1 MRLILWWAAR
11 PKEVVVK
18 KILGIL
24 IVLLSLAAVIGCA
37 SSPKT
42 APEKPGVNPP
52 APTVKAYPPQ
62 ILEHKG
68 TAFGRDYPKW
78 MDAAL
83 DGPKAVE
90 KLPDYANKYI
100 VVVQEDG
107 QDLTGVQLAASK
119 IDAQTTISALISTR
133 VKDTFAGAQV
143 GDKDKI
149 ETYMERAV
157 KSVSEATFTG
167 FAMESEWW
175 AKLQTFTPDG
185 KPDKQV
191 YRDIQIWG
199 IDKDVLKKQIDKQLQ
214 GVAAT
219 EPKTEQK
226 QRAMDLVQQSFF
238 DGF

>member
-1 MRLILWWAAR
+1 M
-11 PKEVVVK
+11 VK

-24 IVLLSLAAVIGCA
+24 VVLLTLAVVIGCA
-37 SSPKT
+37 SKPAAPTPTT
-42 APEKPGVNPP
+42 AP
-52 APTVKAYPPQ
+52 APTVKAFPPQ

-90 KLPDYANKYI
+90 KMADFANKYI
-100 VVVQEDG
+100 VVVQEEG
-107 QDLTGVQLAASK
+107 QDLSGAQLAASRLN
-119 IDAQTTISALISTR
+119 AQTTIAALVSTR

-167 FAMESEWW
+167 FAMESDWW
-175 AKLQTFTPDG
+175 AKLQTFTADG
-185 KPDKQV
+185 KADKQV
-191 YRDIQIWG
+191 YRVIQVWG
-199 IDKDVLKKQIDKQLQ
+199 IDKDTLKKQIEKQLN
-214 GVAAT
+214 GAAAA
-219 EPKTEQK
+219 EPKTEAKQK
-226 QRAMDLVQQSFF
+226 AMDLVQQSFF

>member
-1 MRLILWWAAR
+1 M
-11 PKEVVVK
+11 K
-18 KILGIL
+18 KILAMFAIL
-24 IVLLSLAAVIGCA
+24 LALAVVAGCA
-37 SSPKT
+37 SKPKT
-42 APEKPGVNPP
+42 GVNPP
-52 APTVKAYPPQ
+52 AATVKTYPPQ
-62 ILEHKG
+62 IIEHKG

-90 KLPDYANKYI
+90 KLADFANKYV

-107 QDLTGVQLAASK
+107 KDLAGANLAASK
-119 IDAQTTISALISTR
+119 LDAQTTIAAMISTR

-167 FAMESEWW
+167 FAMEGDWW
-175 AKLQTFTPDG
+175 AKLQTFTSDG
-185 KPDKQV
+185 KASDQV
-191 YRDIQIWG
+191 YRVIQLWT
-199 IDKDVLKKQIDKQLQ
+199 IDKDTLQKQVQKQLA
-214 GVAAT
+214 GAAAA
-219 EPKTEQK
+219 EPKTEDKQK
-226 QRAMDLVQQSFF
+226 AIDLVQQSFF

>member
-1 MRLILWWAAR
+1 M
-11 PKEVVVK
+11 K

-24 IVLLSLAAVIGCA
+24 IVLLSIVAVVGCG
-37 SSPKT
+37 ST
-42 APEKPGVNPP
+42 APAKPTEPIKPP

-62 ILEHKG
+62 IIEHKG

-107 QDLTGVQLAASK
+107 GDLTGAQLAASK
-119 IDAQTTISALISTR
+119 LNAQSTVASLISTR

-157 KSVSEATFTG
+157 KSVSEATFSG
-167 FAMESEWW
+167 FAMESDWW
-175 AKLQTFTPDG
+175 VKLQTFTSDG
-185 KPDKQV
+185 KADKQV
-191 YRDIQIWG
+191 YRVIQIWG
-199 IDKDVLKKQIDKQLQ
+199 IDKDSLKAQIDKVLK
-214 GVAAT
+214 GESDK
-219 EPKTEQK
+219 EPAKTPEKQK
-226 QRAMDLVQQSFF
+226 AMDLVQQSFF

>member
-1 MRLILWWAAR
+1 
-11 PKEVVVK
+11 VK
-18 KILGIL
+18 KIVVAL
-24 IVLLSLAAVIGCA
+24 VVLSLAFAFVGCA
-37 SSPKT
+37 S
-42 APEKPGVNPP
+42 KPGSSLNPP

-62 ILEHKG
+62 ILMHKG
-68 TAFGRDYPKW
+68 TSFGKDYPKW

-90 KLPDYANKYI
+90 KLPDFANKYI
-100 VVVQEDG
+100 VVVEQDG
-107 QDLTGVQLAASK
+107 QDLTGTQLAAERLN
-119 IDAQTTISALISTR
+119 AQTTISSLISTR

-149 ETYMERAV
+149 ETYMERCV
-157 KSVSEATFTG
+157 KSVSAATFSG
-167 FAMESEWW
+167 FSKESDWW
-175 AKLQTFTPDG
+175 AQLQTFTPEG

-191 YRDIQIWG
+191 YRVIAIYG
-199 IDKDVLKKQIDKQLQ
+199 IDKALLQKQIDKLLSD
-214 GVAAT
+214 VAKD

>member
-1 MRLILWWAAR
+1 
-11 PKEVVVK
+11 VK

-24 IVLLSLAAVIGCA
+24 IVLLAIATVIGCA
-37 SSPKT
+37 SKPKT
-42 APEKPGVNPP
+42 GVNPP
-52 APTVKAYPPQ
+52 APTVKVYPPQ
-62 ILEHKG
+62 IIEHKG

-90 KLPDYANKYI
+90 KLSDFANKY
-100 VVVQEDG
+100 VVIVQEDG
-107 QDLTGVQLAASK
+107 KDLTGAQLAASK
-119 IDAQTTISALISTR
+119 LDAQTTIAAMISTR

-167 FAMESEWW
+167 FAMEGDWW
-175 AKLQTFTPDG
+175 AKLQNFTPEG
-185 KPDKQV
+185 KTADQV
-191 YRDIQIWG
+191 YRVIQLWT
-199 IDKDVLKKQIDKQLQ
+199 IDKDTLKQQVQKQLA
-214 GVAAT
+214 GAAAAEAT
-219 EPKTEQK
+219 PPTPEKQK
-226 QRAMDLVQQSFF
+226 AMDLVQQSFF

>member
-1 MRLILWWAAR
+1 M
-11 PKEVVVK
+11 K

-24 IVLLSLAAVIGCA
+24 IVLLTLTAVIGCA
-37 SSPKT
+37 S
-42 APEKPGVNPP
+42 KPATPTGVNPP
-52 APTVKAYPPQ
+52 APTVKVYPPQ
-62 ILEHKG
+62 IIEHKG

-83 DGPKAVE
+83 DGPRAVE
-90 KLPDYANKYI
+90 KLAEYANKYV
-100 VVVQEDG
+100 VVVQEEG
-107 QDLTGVQLAASK
+107 MDLSGAQLAASK
-119 IDAQTTISALISTR
+119 INAQTTLSALISTR

-167 FAMESEWW
+167 FAMESDWW

-185 KPDKQV
+185 KADKQV
-191 YRDIQIWG
+191 YRVIQLWA
-199 IDKDVLKKQIDKQLQ
+199 IDKDVLKKQIEKQLS
-214 GVAAT
+214 GAAAD
-219 EPKTEQK
+219 EPKTEAKQK
-226 QRAMDLVQQSFF
+226 AMDLVQQSFF

>member
-1 MRLILWWAAR
+1 M
-11 PKEVVVK
+11 K

-24 IVLLSLAAVIGCA
+24 VVLLTLVAVIGCA
-37 SSPKT
+37 SKP
-42 APEKPGVNPP
+42 APPAAA

-83 DGPKAVE
+83 DGPRAVE
-90 KLPDYANKYI
+90 KLADYANKYV

-107 QDLTGVQLAASK
+107 QDLSGVQLAASK
-119 IDAQTTISALISTR
+119 INAQTTISALISTR

-167 FAMESEWW
+167 FAMESDWW
-175 AKLQTFTPDG
+175 AKLQTFTADG
-185 KPDKQV
+185 KPDKQL
-191 YRDIQIWG
+191 YRVIQLWA
-199 IDKDVLKKQIDKQLQ
+199 IDKDVLKKQIEKQLN
-214 GVAAT
+214 GVAAS

>member
-1 MRLILWWAAR
+1 M
-11 PKEVVVK
+11 K

-24 IVLLSLAAVIGCA
+24 VVLLTLTAVIGCA
-37 SSPKT
+37 SKPAT
-42 APEKPGVNPP
+42 ATGVNPP
-52 APTVKAYPPQ
+52 APLVKAYPPQ

-83 DGPKAVE
+83 NGPRDVE
-90 KLPDYANKYI
+90 KLPDYANKYV
-100 VVVQEDG
+100 VVVQEEG
-107 QDLTGVQLAASK
+107 MDLSGAQLAASK
-119 IDAQTTISALISTR
+119 INAQTTIASLITTR

-167 FAMESEWW
+167 FGMESDWW
-175 AKLQTFTPDG
+175 AKLQTFTSDG

-191 YRDIQIWG
+191 YRVIQLWA
-199 IDKDVLKKQIDKQLQ
+199 IDKDTLKTQIQKQLN
-214 GVAAT
+214 GAAAA
-219 EPKTEQK
+219 EPKTPEKQK
-226 QRAMDLVQQSFF
+226 AMDLVQQSFF

>member
-1 MRLILWWAAR
+1 
-11 PKEVVVK
+11 VK

-24 IVLLSLAAVIGCA
+24 IVLLSIVAVVGCG
-37 SSPKT
+37 ST
-42 APEKPGVNPP
+42 APAKPTEPIKPP

-62 ILEHKG
+62 IIEHKG

-107 QDLTGVQLAASK
+107 GDLTGAQLAASK
-119 IDAQTTISALISTR
+119 LNAQSTVASLISTR

-157 KSVSEATFTG
+157 KSVSEATFSG
-167 FAMESEWW
+167 FAMESDWW
-175 AKLQTFTPDG
+175 VKLQTFTSDG
-185 KPDKQV
+185 KADKQV
-191 YRDIQIWG
+191 YRVIQIWG
-199 IDKDVLKKQIDKQLQ
+199 IDKDSLKAQIDKVLK
-214 GVAAT
+214 GESDK
-219 EPKTEQK
+219 EPAKTPEKQK
-226 QRAMDLVQQSFF
+226 AMDLVQQSFF

>member
-1 MRLILWWAAR
+1 
-11 PKEVVVK
+11 VK

-24 IVLLSLAAVIGCA
+24 IVLLSLAAVIGCG
-37 SSPKT
+37 STPKS
-42 APEKPGVNPP
+42 KPGTVTPP
-52 APTVKAYPPQ
+52 PPTVKAYPPQ
-62 ILEHKG
+62 IIEHKG

-83 DGPKAVE
+83 DGPKQVE
-90 KLPDYANKYI
+90 KLPDFANKYI

-107 QDLTGVQLAASK
+107 ADLTGAQLAASK
-119 IDAQTTISALISTR
+119 LNAQTTIAALISTR

-167 FAMESEWW
+167 FTMESDWW
-175 AKLQTFTPDG
+175 AKLQTFTADG
-185 KPDKQV
+185 KADRQIYRVIQV
-191 YRDIQIWG
+191 WG
-199 IDKDVLKKQIDKQLQ
+199 IDKESLKTQIDKVLK
-214 GVAAT
+214 GESDK
-219 EPKTEQK
+219 EPKTPEK

>member
-1 MRLILWWAAR
+1 M
-11 PKEVVVK
+11 K

-24 IVLLSLAAVIGCA
+24 VVLLTLAVVIGCA
-37 SSPKT
+37 SKPATPTPT
-42 APEKPGVNPP
+42 AT
-52 APTVKAYPPQ
+52 PTVKAFPPQ

-90 KLPDYANKYI
+90 KLADFANKYI
-100 VVVQEDG
+100 VVVQEEG
-107 QDLTGVQLAASK
+107 QDLSGAQLAASRLN
-119 IDAQTTISALISTR
+119 AQTTISALVSTR

-167 FAMESEWW
+167 FAMESDWW
-175 AKLQTFTPDG
+175 AKLQTFTADG
-185 KPDKQV
+185 KADKQV
-191 YRDIQIWG
+191 YRVIQVWG
-199 IDKDVLKKQIDKQLQ
+199 IDKDILKKQIEKQLN
-214 GVAAT
+214 GAAAA
-219 EPKTEQK
+219 EPKTPEK

>member
-1 MRLILWWAAR
+1 
-11 PKEVVVK
+11 VK

-24 IVLLSLAAVIGCA
+24 IVLLTIAAVAGCG
-37 SSPKT
+37 ST
-42 APEKPGVNPP
+42 AKPAPTEPIKPP

-62 ILEHKG
+62 IIEHKG

-107 QDLTGVQLAASK
+107 GDLTGAQLAASK
-119 IDAQTTISALISTR
+119 LNAQSTVASLISTR

-157 KSVSEATFTG
+157 KSVSEATFSG
-167 FAMESEWW
+167 FAMESDWW
-175 AKLQTFTPDG
+175 VKLQTFTSDG
-185 KPDKQV
+185 KADKQI
-191 YRDIQIWG
+191 YRVIQIWG
-199 IDKDVLKKQIDKQLQ
+199 IDKDSLKAQIDKVLK
-214 GVAAT
+214 GEADK
-219 EPKTEQK
+219 EPKTPEK

-238 DGF
+238 GGF

>member
-1 MRLILWWAAR
+1 M
-11 PKEVVVK
+11 K

-24 IVLLSLAAVIGCA
+24 IVLLTIAAVIGCA
-37 SSPKT
+37 SAPKG
-42 APEKPGVNPP
+42 GVNPP
-52 APTVKAYPPQ
+52 PATIKTYPPQ

-68 TAFGRDYPKW
+68 TAFGKDYPKW
-78 MDAAL
+78 LDAAL

-167 FAMESEWW
+167 FSMESEWW
-175 AKLQTFTPDG
+175 AKLQTFTSDG
-185 KPDKQV
+185 KADKQI

-214 GVAAT
+214 GAAAA
-219 EPKTEQK
+219 EPKTENKQK
-226 QRAMDLVQQSFF
+226 AIDLVQQSFF

>member
-1 MRLILWWAAR
+1 
-11 PKEVVVK
+11 VK
-18 KILGIL
+18 KIFGIL
-24 IVLLSLAAVIGCA
+24 IILVTLVSVIGCA
-37 SSPKT
+37 SSSKS
-42 APEKPGVNPP
+42 GVNPP

-62 ILEHKG
+62 IIEHKG

-90 KLPDYANKYI
+90 KLADFKNKYI

-107 QDLTGVQLAASK
+107 ADLTGANLAASK
-119 IDAQTTISALISTR
+119 IDAQTVISSLISTR

-149 ETYMERAV
+149 ETYMERCV

-167 FAMESEWW
+167 FAQESDWW
-175 AKLQTFTPDG
+175 VKLQTFTSDG
-185 KPDKQV
+185 KADKQI
-191 YRDIQIWG
+191 YRVIQVWG
-199 IDKDVLKKQIDKQLQ
+199 IDKDVLSKQIDAVLK
-214 GVAAT
+214 GESAK
-219 EPKTEQK
+219 EPKTPEK

>member
-1 MRLILWWAAR
+1 MR
-11 PKEVVVK
+11 
-18 KILGIL
+18 KILGIFV
-24 IVLLSLAAVIGCA
+24 VLLSLAVVIGCA
-37 SSPKT
+37 SKPK
-42 APEKPGVNPP
+42 APQAGVNPP

-62 ILEHKG
+62 IIEHKG
-68 TAFGRDYPKW
+68 TAFGQDYPKW
-78 MDAAL
+78 MSAAL

-107 QDLTGVQLAASK
+107 ADLTGAQLAASRL
-119 IDAQTTISALISTR
+119 DAQTTIAALISTR

-167 FAMESEWW
+167 FAMESDWW
-175 AKLQTFTPDG
+175 AKLQTFTSDG
-185 KPDKQV
+185 KADKQV
-191 YRDIQIWG
+191 YRVIQIWS
-199 IDKDVLKKQIDKQLQ
+199 IDQDSLKQQINAVLKGAAAAEPVTADKQK
-214 GVAAT
+214 AI
-219 EPKTEQK
+219 
-226 QRAMDLVQQSFF
+226 DLVQQSFF

>member
-1 MRLILWWAAR
+1 VR
-11 PKEVVVK
+11 
-18 KILGIL
+18 KILGIFV
-24 IVLLSLAAVIGCA
+24 VLLSLAVVIGCA
-37 SSPKT
+37 S
-42 APEKPGVNPP
+42 KPAHQAGINPP

-62 ILEHKG
+62 IIEHKG
-68 TAFGRDYPKW
+68 TAFGQDYPKW
-78 MDAAL
+78 MSAAL

-107 QDLTGVQLAASK
+107 ADLTGAQLAASRL
-119 IDAQTTISALISTR
+119 DAQTTIAALISTR

-167 FAMESEWW
+167 FAMESDWW
-175 AKLQTFTPDG
+175 AKLQTFTSDG
-185 KPDKQV
+185 KADKQV
-191 YRDIQIWG
+191 YRVIQIWS
-199 IDKDVLKKQIDKQLQ
+199 IDQDSLKQQINAVLKGAAAAEPVTADKQK
-214 GVAAT
+214 AI
-219 EPKTEQK
+219 
-226 QRAMDLVQQSFF
+226 DLVQQSFF

>member
-1 MRLILWWAAR
+1 M
-11 PKEVVVK
+11 K

-24 IVLLSLAAVIGCA
+24 IVLLSIVAVVGCG
-37 SSPKT
+37 ST
-42 APEKPGVNPP
+42 APAKPTEPIKPP

-62 ILEHKG
+62 IIEHKG

-107 QDLTGVQLAASK
+107 GDLTGAQLAASK
-119 IDAQTTISALISTR
+119 LNAQSTVASLISTR

-157 KSVSEATFTG
+157 KSVSEATFSG
-167 FAMESEWW
+167 FAMESDWW
-175 AKLQTFTPDG
+175 VKLQTFTSD
-185 KPDKQV
+185 
-191 YRDIQIWG
+191 
-199 IDKDVLKKQIDKQLQ
+199 
-214 GVAAT
+214 
-219 EPKTEQK
+219 
-226 QRAMDLVQQSFF
+226 
-238 DGF
+238 

>member
-1 MRLILWWAAR
+1 M
-11 PKEVVVK
+11 K

-24 IVLLSLAAVIGCA
+24 VVLLTLVAVIGCA
-37 SSPKT
+37 S
-42 APEKPGVNPP
+42 KPATPTGVKPP

-83 DGPKAVE
+83 DGPRAVE
-90 KLPDYANKYI
+90 KLADYANKYV

-107 QDLTGVQLAASK
+107 QDLSGVQLAASK
-119 IDAQTTISALISTR
+119 INAQTTISALISTR

-157 KSVSEATFTG
+157 KSVSEASFTG
-167 FAMESEWW
+167 FAMESDWW
-175 AKLQTFTPDG
+175 AKLQTFTADG

-191 YRDIQIWG
+191 YRVIQLWA
-199 IDKDVLKKQIDKQLQ
+199 IDKDVLKKQIEKQLN
-214 GVAAT
+214 GVAAS

>member
-1 MRLILWWAAR
+1 
-11 PKEVVVK
+11 VK

-24 IVLLSLAAVIGCA
+24 VVLLALSLVMGCA
-37 SSPKT
+37 SKPAT
-42 APEKPGVNPP
+42 PGVNPP
-52 APTVKAYPPQ
+52 AATIKTYPPQ

-90 KLPDYANKYI
+90 KLPDFANKYI
-100 VVVQEDG
+100 VVVFEDG
-107 QDLTGVQLAASK
+107 QDLTGAQLAASRLN
-119 IDAQTTISALISTR
+119 AQTTISALISTR

-157 KSVSEATFTG
+157 KSVSDATFTG
-167 FAMESEWW
+167 FAMESDWW
-175 AKLQTFTPDG
+175 AKLQTFTSDG
-185 KPDKQV
+185 KADKQV
-191 YRDIQIWG
+191 YRVIQVWG
-199 IDKDVLKKQIDKQLQ
+199 IDKDVLKKQIDNILK
-214 GVAAT
+214 GAAAS

>member
-1 MRLILWWAAR
+1 M
-11 PKEVVVK
+11 K
-18 KILGIL
+18 KIAAIL
-24 IVLLSLAAVIGCA
+24 VVLVALFAASGCA
-37 SSPKT
+37 SKPA
-42 APEKPGVNPP
+42 APAGGVQPP
-52 APTVKAYPPQ
+52 AVTVKTYPPQ

-90 KLPDYANKYI
+90 KLGDYANKYI

-107 QDLTGVQLAASK
+107 QDLTGVQLAASRMN
-119 IDAQTTISALISTR
+119 AQTTIAQLISTR

-149 ETYMERAV
+149 ETYMERCV
-157 KSVSEATFTG
+157 KSASEARFSG
-167 FAMESEWW
+167 FGMESEWW

-191 YRDIQIWG
+191 YRVIQIWG
-199 IDKDVLKKQIDKQLQ
+199 IDKDSLKKQIDAILKNE
-214 GVAAT
+214 AAA

-226 QRAMDLVQQSFF
+226 QRAMDMVQQSFYE
-238 DGF
+238 GF